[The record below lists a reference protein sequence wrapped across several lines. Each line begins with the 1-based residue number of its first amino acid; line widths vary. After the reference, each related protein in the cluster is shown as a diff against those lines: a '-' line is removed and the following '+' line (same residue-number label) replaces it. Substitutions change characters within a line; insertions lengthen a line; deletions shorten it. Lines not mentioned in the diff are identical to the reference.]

1 MKSSTGILT
10 IDLSAIQS
18 NWRCIN
24 SQLTGKTSASAVIK
38 ANAYGLGAAY
48 VGPALYQAGCRE
60 FFVATLE
67 EALAARQYLKPD
79 AVVYVLGGV
88 RPGAEPL
95 FLENDLSPV
104 LFTLEDTRRWL
115 ACTQKLDA
123 PPACA
128 IKINTGMTRLGLDL
142 QEWLSLL
149 ASEEELRSLRPVLI
163 MSHLA
168 CADEPE
174 HPLNY
179 KQLALFQALADATR
193 SLLPDTRFSL
203 ANSSGVFLGS
213 QWHFDLV
220 RPGAALYGVNPQPLK
235 PSPLKPVVQLALPVL
250 QVRELSENADVGYGA
265 TAQAFPLTRLAVV
278 AGGYADGLHR
288 TIGRQGFGILD
299 NHRVPVVGRI
309 SMDTTIFD
317 ISAADIKGEH
327 RMIQVLNDELTVD
340 SWTALTGALGYDILT
355 SLGYRYRR
363 CYLKDGVSIEQ
374 ESLYE

>member
-24 SQLTGKTSASAVIK
+24 NQLSGKTSAAAVIK

-67 EALAARQYLKPD
+67 EALAARQYLKPE

-88 RPGAEPL
+88 RSGAESL
-95 FLENDLSPV
+95 FLQNGLSPV
-104 LFTLEDTRRWL
+104 LFTLEDIRRWL

-128 IKINTGMTRLGLDL
+128 IKINTGMTRLGLDIL
-142 QEWLSLL
+142 EWLSLL
-149 ASEEELRSLRPVLI
+149 ASEKELQSLHPALI

-174 HPLNY
+174 HPFNH
-179 KQLALFQALADATR
+179 KQLAHFQALADASR
-193 SLLPDTRFSL
+193 SLLPNTRFSL
-203 ANSSGVFLGS
+203 ANSSGIFLGS

-220 RPGAALYGVNPQPLK
+220 RPGAALYGVNPQPSK
-235 PSPLKPVVQLALPVL
+235 PSPLKPVVRLALPVL
-250 QVRELSENADVGYGA
+250 QERELSENADIGYGA
-265 TAQAFPLTRLAVV
+265 TAQASPSTRLAVV

-288 TIGRQGFGILD
+288 IIGRQGFGMVD

-317 ISAADIKGEH
+317 VSALGMKRDPS
-327 RMIQVLNDELTVD
+327 MIQVLNDELTVD
-340 SWTALTGALGYDILT
+340 SWTVLTGALGYDILT

-363 CYLKDGVSIEQ
+363 LYLKDGVSIEQ
-374 ESLYE
+374 ESFYE